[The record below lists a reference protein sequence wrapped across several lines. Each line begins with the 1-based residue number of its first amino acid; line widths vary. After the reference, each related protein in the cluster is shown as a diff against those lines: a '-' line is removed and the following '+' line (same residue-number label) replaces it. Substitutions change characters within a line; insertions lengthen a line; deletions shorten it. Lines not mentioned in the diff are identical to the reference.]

1 MPPSNI
7 QPIGLSHSIC
17 RCGATH
23 WHRLHPAQAARR
35 EAQTMLQQRARAAG
49 MVAAVPG
56 QQWSSST
63 ARGDQAAWL
72 QGPAALE
79 AEGRPALAAAVRRLG
94 ALQPWLAAQG
104 FDVGGRPSFQL
115 ACYPGGGARYV
126 RHRDASASV
135 PYRAVTAILYLNPG
149 GACMESWGVHSHAA
163 CV

>member
-1 MPPSNI
+1 
-7 QPIGLSHSIC
+7 
-17 RCGATH
+17 
-23 WHRLHPAQAARR
+23 
-35 EAQTMLQQRARAAG
+35 MLQQRARAAG